1 MALAQGEL
9 GPPGCLGDA
18 FRTNKSK
25 GCTATVNAG
34 GIARLHI
41 FVASINIYIRTITYK
56 ILNPGGIKNSD
67 YKLSSIQAHVF
78 LLFAL
83 AHKTNTKLSNYML
96 FE

>member
-1 MALAQGEL
+1 MQ
-9 GPPGCLGDA
+9 
-18 FRTNKSK
+18 
-25 GCTATVNAG
+25 VV
-34 GIARLHI
+34 LHGHI
-41 FVASINIYIRTITYK
+41 YLLLQAIYIRMANYNLQNSET
-56 ILNPGGIKNSD
+56 LNPGGIKNSD

>member
-1 MALAQGEL
+1 ML
-9 GPPGCLGDA
+9 
-18 FRTNKSK
+18 
-25 GCTATVNAG
+25 VV
-34 GIARLHI
+34 LHGYI
-41 FVASINIYIRTITYK
+41 YLWLQSIYITITYK